1 MDAIDLQLL
10 LARTPGLS
18 AQRLRAALEHLG
30 AHELAA
36 LTHETRSRLEAAGLS
51 PAAAASW
58 HTPPLRQIALDRAWA
73 EGSGV
78 ALVDAISPGYPPRL
92 ADMADAPAL
101 LYVRGSLDSLG
112 APQLAMVGS
121 RNPTPVGTRTARE
134 FAQYFARAGLT
145 ITSGLALG
153 IDAASHEGALAAGG
167 RTVAVAGCGLDRVY
181 PPQHEALAE
190 RIAAAGALVSEYPP
204 GTPARRGHFPRR
216 NRIISGLCA
225 GVLVVE
231 AAIYSGSLSTA
242 RLALEHGREVFA
254 IPGSIH
260 NPLARGCNALIRAG
274 AKLVESAPELL
285 EELKLLFN
293 NQLFTSDISV
303 GHPIAA
309 APESLDK
316 EFKILLDALGFEA
329 TSVDELVGRTGLPS
343 QSVASMLLILE
354 LEGSVGTQSG
364 GRYLRL

>member
-1 MDAIDLQLL
+1 VDAIDLQLL
-10 LARTPGLS
+10 LGRTPGLS

-30 AHELAA
+30 AGELAA
-36 LTHETRSRLEAAGLS
+36 LRRETRSRLEAAGLS

-58 HTPPLRQIALDRAWA
+58 QTPPMRQIAQDRASA
-73 EGSGV
+73 ERSGLT
-78 ALVDAISPGYPPRL
+78 LVDATSPRYPPRL
-92 ADMADAPAL
+92 AATGDAPAL
-101 LYVRGSLDSLG
+101 LYVRGSIDSL
-112 APQLAMVGS
+112 AALQLAMVGS
-121 RNPTPVGTRTARE
+121 RNPTPLGVRTARE
-134 FAQYFARAGLT
+134 FAQCFAQAGLT

-153 IDAASHEGALAAGG
+153 IDAASHEGTLAAGG

-181 PPQHEALAE
+181 PPQHAALAE

-204 GTPARRGHFPRR
+204 GTPALRGHFPRR
-216 NRIISGLCA
+216 NRIISGLCV
-225 GVLVVE
+225 GVLVIE

-242 RLALEHGREVFA
+242 RLALALGREVFA

-260 NPLARGCNALIRAG
+260 NPLAHGCNALIRAG
-274 AKLVESAPELL
+274 AKLVESGPQVL
-285 EELKLLFN
+285 EELKLLVG
-293 NQLFTSDISV
+293 NQSLTMDISV
-303 GHPIAA
+303 ARPAPL

-316 EFKILLDALGFEA
+316 DFKILLDALGFEA

-354 LEGSVGTQSG
+354 LEGSVGMQAG